1 MIKSCTMR
9 IFTLKL
15 PLFIWVVI
23 FASACIRHETPVK
36 ASKRFEP
43 TDSDSLL
50 LSGAFRSSSRHDA

>member
-1 MIKSCTMR
+1 MR

-36 ASKRFEP
+36 ANKRFEP